1 MATINP
7 MFNETDLLEAAAL
20 NLPEPVSPTGEAV
33 IDAVANL
40 KSGELSQSVNLKNS
54 SIELPTPKE
63 EKGDV
68 VSKSL
73 GKIDKFLDSMND
85 FLISSKNPINKIFKQ
100 GKNSNTDNRQSTN
113 SENVNVSQTS
123 TVSNS
128 NLNNKSDAQVFNS
141 IFATTSN
148 ELVMPAVAKIKESLL
163 NKEKE
168 IANVSTVST
177 NSILNTTS
185 RDLLLQKISNSEIK
199 ELLTK
204 SNVLEKELEKSN
216 TVSQTQNP
224 QIQLGPTKSL
234 EAAASL
240 NQKPTSNPGSTDDID
255 LSVGAGD
262 IARFFGLESGNESS
276 VQVKSNTLVDSK
288 TVNKMLAPD
297 KTVEKTVAKL
307 SKDLP
312 AAVNNLSTSVTSL
325 NNTPQSSIT
334 TVNNAGPKIDQSTNI
349 NNQAGQV
356 RSQMDSQPTD
366 QAPNEAQP
374 FNQNEFYLQAIYS
387 ALMSGKVR
395 VKIEHL

>member
-20 NLPEPVSPTGEAV
+20 NLSEPVSPTGEAV

-54 SIELPTPKE
+54 SIELPTPQKE
-63 EKGDV
+63 KKDGFAN
-68 VSKSL
+68 SL
-73 GKIDKFLDSMND
+73 SKIDKFLDSVGD
-85 FLISSKNPINKIFKQ
+85 FLSSSKNPITNIFKS
-100 GKNSNTDNRQSTN
+100 KSSNTDNRQSTN

-123 TVSNS
+123 TGSNS

-168 IANVSTVST
+168 TSNVSTVST
-177 NSILNTTS
+177 NSILSTTS

-240 NQKPTSNPGSTDDID
+240 NQKPTANPGSTDDID

-262 IARFFGLESGNESS
+262 IARFFGMESGNESS